1 MNKCNALMVSSP
13 ESKTNVEEVRETPV
27 ILPLRELALVSMDFC
42 WVSFL
47 IDVLNRM
54 LLYLPFHLGVAAVH
68 D

>member
-1 MNKCNALMVSSP
+1 MNKSNPFMVSSP
-13 ESKTNVEEVRETPV
+13 ESKTNMEEVRETPV
-27 ILPLRELALVSMDFC
+27 LLPLRELALVSMDFC

-47 IDVLNRM
+47 TDVLNRV